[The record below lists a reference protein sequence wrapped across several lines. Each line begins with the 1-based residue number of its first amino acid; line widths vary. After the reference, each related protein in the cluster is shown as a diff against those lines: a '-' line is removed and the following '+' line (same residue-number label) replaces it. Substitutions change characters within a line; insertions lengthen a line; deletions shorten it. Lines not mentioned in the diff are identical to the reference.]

1 MEQTPAW
8 AGAYEPAGHQNGK
21 KAQNQERS
29 PSCKRTGNKLEAT
42 IAHFPHL
49 TIVGVVEA
57 LYTTASFPL
66 PR

>member
-1 MEQTPAW
+1 MTS
-8 AGAYEPAGHQNGK
+8 N
-21 KAQNQERS
+21 
-29 PSCKRTGNKLEAT
+29 RTGNGLEAT

>member
-1 MEQTPAW
+1 MTS
-8 AGAYEPAGHQNGK
+8 N
-21 KAQNQERS
+21 
-29 PSCKRTGNKLEAT
+29 RTGDGLEAT

-57 LYTTASFPL
+57 LYTTSSFRL